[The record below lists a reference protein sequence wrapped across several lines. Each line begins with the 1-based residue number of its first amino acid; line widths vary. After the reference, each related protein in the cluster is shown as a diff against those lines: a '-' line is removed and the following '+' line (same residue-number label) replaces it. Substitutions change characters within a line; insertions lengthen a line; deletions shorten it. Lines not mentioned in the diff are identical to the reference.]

1 MNQSIKSLKRLEIS
15 EGIIT
20 IILGLLLAIFPGFWA
35 GFISILFGGL
45 ILVIGIVLAVNSFL
59 EKKYKDFPIFKL
71 IAGCVMAITGI
82 TFIFYTSVPISI
94 FAIVVGIIALVYGA
108 VKITTAFYMKKDN
121 NPWFFSLIEGIIN
134 SGFGIFMII
143 NPLTGVDIWLIA
155 LGIYLVYVGICF
167 IIVVQK
173 SEFTVINDKNSFP
186 DNL

>member
-20 IILGLLLAIFPGFWA
+20 IILGLLLAIFPSFWA

-45 ILVIGIVLAVNSFL
+45 ILVIGIVLAVNAFL
-59 EKKYKDFPIFKL
+59 EKKYKNFPVFKF
-71 IAGCVMAITGI
+71 ISGCIMSITGI
-82 TFIFYTSVPISI
+82 IFMFYTSVPISI

-108 VKITTAFYMKKDN
+108 VKITTAFYMKKGN
-121 NPWFFSLIEGIIN
+121 EPWLFSLLEGIIN
-134 SGFGIFMII
+134 SAFGIFMII

-173 SEFTVINDKNSFP
+173 SEFDVISNR
-186 DNL
+186 